1 MLRSFGWTVWQSPSS
16 ENLDP
21 YPATTRRTPPN
32 NTYTLNYEE
41 PHMYV
46 DDSKGDILMRINLYD
61 VLCFCRNVYTLVLR
75 HE

>member
-1 MLRSFGWTVWQSPSS
+1 
-16 ENLDP
+16 
-21 YPATTRRTPPN
+21 
-32 NTYTLNYEE
+32 
-41 PHMYV
+41 MYV